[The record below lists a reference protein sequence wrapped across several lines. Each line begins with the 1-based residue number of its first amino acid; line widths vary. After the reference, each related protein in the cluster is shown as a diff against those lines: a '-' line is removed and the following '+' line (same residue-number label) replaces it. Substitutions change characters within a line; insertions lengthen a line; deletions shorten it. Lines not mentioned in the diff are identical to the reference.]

1 MKKKSGWIKKVM
13 ISDMKRIDGVKRWE
27 MAAEMWHTAK
37 EFAEMGRKANDAKRL
52 A

>member
-1 MKKKSGWIKKVM
+1 MKKKSGWVKKVM

-27 MAAEMWHTAK
+27 MAAEMWRSAN
-37 EFAEMGRKANDAKRL
+37 EFAEMGRKVNDAKRL